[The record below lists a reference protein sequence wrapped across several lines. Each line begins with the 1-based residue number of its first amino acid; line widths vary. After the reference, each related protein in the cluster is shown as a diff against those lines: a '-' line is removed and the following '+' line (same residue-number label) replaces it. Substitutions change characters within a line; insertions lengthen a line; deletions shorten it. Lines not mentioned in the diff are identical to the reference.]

1 MKNGSLMLFRGRI
14 YLIVKRRWFYTS
26 LGKMLFAVVFL
37 LGVAM
42 GAALA
47 QAPKKLNFQGI
58 ARDANGKIFV
68 GDVNLRFT
76 IHKDGLNGQVVHYE
90 ECGIS
95 TNTTGTFSTY
105 IGKCTPLTSI
115 DWSSGSYYLQVAIAI
130 DPNQSDFHDIGAMQ
144 MLSVPYAFHATDA
157 MKLVDFNPIV
167 QLGDVDK
174 GSTFPSVGNGARLV
188 WHPRKAAFRV
198 GSVSTGLWENNYI
211 GENSFGAGKDTWAGG
226 NTSIAIGLGAVSK
239 MDNSVALGV
248 YNDATNDVDRLF
260 QIGNG
265 ASSADR
271 DNALTILRNGNVGI
285 GSNSKNP
292 QFKLDVDGRARIK
305 FHNAEPAGI
314 YFNNSAN
321 ALGGFVG
328 LKNDSEIGFANG
340 GTWLLRANTN
350 GTVYMDN
357 YSLTSDKRLKTDFKN
372 LSGSLAKLSQL
383 QGYSY
388 RWLDTIRTQTLQTGL
403 IAQEVEKL
411 FPELVSTDDKG
422 YKSMNYNGLIPH
434 LIEAVKELKGQTA
447 EIAELRK
454 ELNELKMLAGQKG
467 SNGATPGSVK
477 SK

>member
-42 GAALA
+42 GAAFA
-47 QAPKKLNFQGI
+47 QAPQKLGFQGV
-58 ARDANGKIFV
+58 ARDTNGKIFV
-68 GDVNLRFT
+68 GNVGLRFT
-76 IHKDGLNGQVVHYE
+76 IHKGAPNGQVEHYE
-90 ECGIS
+90 VCGTS
-95 TNTTGTFSTY
+95 TNTVGIFSTY
-105 IGKCTPLTSI
+105 LGNCTPLPSI
-115 DWSSGSYYLQVAIAI
+115 EWSSGSYYLQIEIAT
-130 DPNQSDFHDIGAMQ
+130 DANLSDFHDIGSTQ
-144 MLSVPYAFHATDA
+144 ILSVPYAFHATET

-167 QLGDVDK
+167 QLGDANK
-174 GSTFPSVGNGARLV
+174 GSTLPLVGNGARFI
-188 WHPRKAAFRV
+188 WYPRKAAFRV
-198 GSVSTGLWENNYI
+198 GSVSSGLWENNYI

-226 NTSIAIGLGAVSK
+226 NTSIAIGLGAVAK
-239 MDNSVALGV
+239 MDNSVSLGV
-248 YNDATNDVDRLF
+248 YNDAANDVNRLF

-292 QFKLDVDGRARIK
+292 DFKLDVDGRARIK
-305 FHNAEPAGI
+305 FRNGETAGI
-314 YFNNSAN
+314 YFNNSYN
-321 ALGGFVG
+321 SLGGFVG
-328 LKNDSEIGFANG
+328 LKTNSEIGLANG
-340 GTWLLRANTN
+340 GTWLLWANTN
-350 GTVYMDN
+350 GTIYMDN
-357 YSLTSDKRLKTDFKN
+357 YSLTSDKRLKTDLKN

-411 FPELVSTDDKG
+411 FPELVNTDDKG

-454 ELNELKMLAGQKG
+454 ELNELKMLTGQKG
-467 SNGATPGSVK
+467 PNGATPGSVK